1 MGDTNHWDADYQR
14 RCAELRIKVAD
25 INDTKHCG
33 YPVGDCVLG
42 CDRDHCT
49 PEERAVINT
58 GLTFRQA
65 ENAHWVES
73 EVGSDP
79 ARTYRERSRA
89 YIEFTNACHALLAAR
104 AGKETE

>member
-1 MGDTNHWDADYQR
+1 MTDWGKYGRALAQAATCN
-14 RCAELRIKVAD
+14 
-25 INDTKHCG
+25 
-33 YPVGDCVLG
+33 
-42 CDRDHCT
+42 RDHCT

-58 GLTFRQA
+58 GLAFRQA

-104 AGKETE
+104 AGKEER